1 MKIQRKSDFPQ
12 NKITQIDFI
21 FSFDIGQAD
30 CMNGRTAVFAEEN
43 DFPANQFR
51 RPFHACIL
59 KIGFFPDDVR
69 VNDIRKHP

>member
-1 MKIQRKSDFPQ
+1 
-12 NKITQIDFI
+12 
-21 FSFDIGQAD
+21 
-30 CMNGRTAVFAEEN
+30 MNGRTAVFAEEN